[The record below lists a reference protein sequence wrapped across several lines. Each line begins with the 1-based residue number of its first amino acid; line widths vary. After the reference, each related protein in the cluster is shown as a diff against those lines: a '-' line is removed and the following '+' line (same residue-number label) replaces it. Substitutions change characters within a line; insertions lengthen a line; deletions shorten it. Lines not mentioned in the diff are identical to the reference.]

1 MTVATFPVGTATRR
15 VRRGSSVDPST
26 IAVYGLLVATIAAYL
41 ALDPGTMTLDR
52 ATVLV
57 AQRLPLVFVAVGQ
70 TIVVISR
77 GFDLSVAGI
86 VAVTNVVVAN
96 TMGTGPAG
104 VAWGVATGLLV
115 GLGAGLVNGVLVG
128 YLRLPP
134 IIVTLATW
142 SILAGVALY
151 VLPQPGGEV
160 APGFADFPLQ
170 RVGPFPI
177 AFVALVAVP
186 ALGWWPIARS
196 RLGHRLLAVGG
207 DERAAYES
215 GLDVARTKVIAFVLC
230 GLFAS
235 IGGLFLT
242 MQAASGDPRIGDTF
256 TLNSIAA
263 VALGGALL
271 SGGRGS
277 VAASVAG
284 ALVLA
289 TLPSVLFLAGVSTYW
304 QYVVAGGVL
313 VAAVTLSSL
322 TRGRMNA
329 GTT

>member
-1 MTVATFPVGTATRR
+1 M
-15 VRRGSSVDPST
+15 
-26 IAVYGLLVATIAAYL
+26 
-41 ALDPGTMTLDR
+41 
-52 ATVLV
+52 
-57 AQRLPLVFVAVGQ
+57 
-70 TIVVISR
+70 
-77 GFDLSVAGI
+77 
-86 VAVTNVVVAN
+86 
-96 TMGTGPAG
+96 
-104 VAWGVATGLLV
+104 
-115 GLGAGLVNGVLVG
+115 
-128 YLRLPP
+128 
-134 IIVTLATW
+134 
-142 SILAGVALY
+142 
-151 VLPQPGGEV
+151 
-160 APGFADFPLQ
+160 
-170 RVGPFPI
+170 
-177 AFVALVAVP
+177 AVP

-289 TLPSVLFLAGVSTYW
+289 HLAERAVPRRRVHLLAIRRGR
-304 QYVVAGGVL
+304 GVL

>member
-1 MTVATFPVGTATRR
+1 M
-15 VRRGSSVDPST
+15 
-26 IAVYGLLVATIAAYL
+26 
-41 ALDPGTMTLDR
+41 
-52 ATVLV
+52 
-57 AQRLPLVFVAVGQ
+57 
-70 TIVVISR
+70 
-77 GFDLSVAGI
+77 
-86 VAVTNVVVAN
+86 
-96 TMGTGPAG
+96 
-104 VAWGVATGLLV
+104 
-115 GLGAGLVNGVLVG
+115 
-128 YLRLPP
+128 
-134 IIVTLATW
+134 
-142 SILAGVALY
+142 
-151 VLPQPGGEV
+151 
-160 APGFADFPLQ
+160 
-170 RVGPFPI
+170 
-177 AFVALVAVP
+177 
-186 ALGWWPIARS
+186 
-196 RLGHRLLAVGG
+196 
-207 DERAAYES
+207 
-215 GLDVARTKVIAFVLC
+215 IAFVLC

>member
-1 MTVATFPVGTATRR
+1 MRWPPVSPT
-15 VRRGSSVDPST
+15 
-26 IAVYGLLVATIAAYL
+26 
-41 ALDPGTMTLDR
+41 
-52 ATVLV
+52 
-57 AQRLPLVFVAVGQ
+57 
-70 TIVVISR
+70 SR
-77 GFDLSVAGI
+77 CSA
-86 VAVTNVVVAN
+86 
-96 TMGTGPAG
+96 
-104 VAWGVATGLLV
+104 
-115 GLGAGLVNGVLVG
+115 
-128 YLRLPP
+128 
-134 IIVTLATW
+134 
-142 SILAGVALY
+142 S
-151 VLPQPGGEV
+151 
-160 APGFADFPLQ
+160 
-170 RVGPFPI
+170 GPFPI

-284 ALVLA
+284 ALVLGDA
-289 TLPSVLFLAGVSTYW
+289 ARACCSSPACPPTGSTSWPEVSSWRRSRCRASPGAG
-304 QYVVAGGVL
+304 
-313 VAAVTLSSL
+313 
-322 TRGRMNA
+322 
-329 GTT
+329 

>member
-1 MTVATFPVGTATRR
+1 MTVVTGRRSSGPLRRFGRRVHRRRLRPARRHDRDVPRPRPRHDDPRPGDHAGGPAPPAR
-15 VRRGSSVDPST
+15 VRRHRPDHRGDEPRLRPVGGGDRGGHQRRRRQHHGHRFGGSRGVC
-26 IAVYGLLVATIAAYL
+26 
-41 ALDPGTMTLDR
+41 DR
-52 ATVLV
+52 A
-57 AQRLPLVFVAVGQ
+57 A
-70 TIVVISR
+70 
-77 GFDLSVAGI
+77 
-86 VAVTNVVVAN
+86 
-96 TMGTGPAG
+96 
-104 VAWGVATGLLV
+104 V
-115 GLGAGLVNGVLVG
+115 GLGAGLVNGLLVG
-128 YLRLPP
+128 YLRLPA

-170 RVGPFPI
+170 RSG
-177 AFVALVAVP
+177 
-186 ALGWWPIARS
+186 RS
-196 RLGHRLLAVGG
+196 RSRSSPWSPCPAWRGG
-207 DERAAYES
+207 RSPARGSGTACSPSAATNGPPTRAAS
-215 GLDVARTKVIAFVLC
+215 TSPAPRWWRSCSAGCSPRSAA
-230 GLFAS
+230 
-235 IGGLFLT
+235 LFLT

-289 TLPSVLFLAGVSTYW
+289 TLAQRAVPRRRVHLLAVHRLRRHPRRARSP
-304 QYVVAGGVL
+304 
-313 VAAVTLSSL
+313 LSSL